1 MRAVL
6 DTNVLISA
14 LISPSG
20 AADRIYRSWRAGNFE
35 LVSCEEQLAEIRR
48 VTRRQA
54 VRDLIRPAEAGRLI
68 NQIRYLAIT
77 INSLPEVSASPDP
90 WDNFVLAAALGGRA
104 DYLVTG
110 DKSDLLALRSFGPTR
125 IVTIRQFL
133 DTFG

>member
-1 MRAVL
+1 M
-6 DTNVLISA
+6 
-14 LISPSG
+14 
-20 AADRIYRSWRAGNFE
+20 
-35 LVSCEEQLAEIRR
+35 
-48 VTRRQA
+48 
-54 VRDLIRPAEAGRLI
+54 IRPAEAGRLI

-90 WDNFVLAAALGGRA
+90 WDNFVLAAVLGGRA

>member
-1 MRAVL
+1 VRAVL

-20 AADRIYRSWRAGNFE
+20 AADRIYRGWRAGDFE

-90 WDNFVLAAALGGRA
+90 WDNFILAAALGGRA

-110 DKSDLLALRSFGPTR
+110 DKSDLLALRSFGLTR